1 MRISDWSSDV
11 CSSDLTATVTA
22 DGVAHIDL
30 LLGNAADT
38 ILIVG
43 QRANLASA
51 ISRQRAAGTIDTV
64 LTRDA
69 IGKVHDQNVTEAVR
83 PAPGGKSRN
92 AQGEG
97 AGKHVEQGKSVSGR

>member
-51 ISRQRAAGTIDTV
+51 ISRQRAAGTVETV

-69 IGKVHDQNVTEAVR
+69 IGQFPDQNVAEAVR
-83 PAPGGKSRN
+83 RAPGDRKSTRLN
-92 AQGEG
+92 SS
-97 AGKHVEQGKSVSGR
+97 H